1 MRSLGPSAGSANI
14 LITGVDSAQMGS
26 IRETLGTE
34 AVLPATSVDYIPAYD
49 IVGRGRTNVVIVGFD
64 EDFEEAVRLGSQITQ
79 EFQSVTLIALSSRS
93 DPDRIRAAM
102 RAGYREYV
110 MLPDDA
116 DLLRHAVHEALYNA
130 GTDDE
135 DRGEVIAVCSAKGGA
150 GTTSLCINL
159 AAELCP
165 LHRVLVVDLCFSMG
179 DVASFLDLRP
189 KRNIADALRDLERLD
204 ERMLAGSVGVHP
216 SKVHIL
222 AQPAEI
228 DEHEEVKGD
237 AILRTLQICA
247 ESYQYCLIDC
257 GLALDEASLT
267 TITVADLIFIVCTP
281 DVISVRNAWRRLQ
294 LFERIGVEKDR
305 IRLIVNRWDKKAQ
318 LSDSDIEKN
327 LGMRIA
333 ARVADDPK
341 TMTQATNEGRL
352 VRDVS
357 KRSLASRD
365 YSNMVSLI
373 TDHDEFIESEEKEKT
388 GALDWL
394 FS

>member
-1 MRSLGPSAGSANI
+1 MRSLGPNSGSANI
-14 LITGVDSAQMGS
+14 LITGVDAGQMGR

-34 AVLPATSVDYIPAYD
+34 AVLPASSVPYRQAYD
-49 IVGRGRTNVVIVGFD
+49 ILARGRTNVVIVGFD
-64 EDFEEAVRLGSQITQ
+64 DDFEEAVRLGAQATQ
-79 EFQSVTLIALSSRS
+79 EFQNITLVALSSRS
-93 DPDRIRAAM
+93 EPDRIRAAM

-116 DLLRHAVHEALYNA
+116 DLLRHAVHEAVYNA
-130 GTDDE
+130 E
-135 DRGEVIAVCSAKGGA
+135 PAAEERGEVIAVCSAKGGA

-189 KRNIADALRDLERLD
+189 KRNIADALRELERLD

-222 AQPAEI
+222 AQPSEI

-237 AILRTLQICA
+237 AVLRTLQICA

-257 GLALDEASLT
+257 GLFLDEASLT
-267 TITVADLIFIVCTP
+267 TITVADLIFLVCTP

-294 LFERIGVEKDR
+294 LFERIGVEKER

-318 LSDSDIEKN
+318 LSDKDIESN
-327 LGMRIA
+327 LGLRIA
-333 ARVADDPK
+333 ARVADDAK

-357 KRSLASRD
+357 KRSPAARD
-365 YSNMVSLI
+365 YSNMVTLI
-373 TDHDEFIESEEKEKT
+373 TDHDEFIESDDKEKT
-388 GALDWL
+388 GALNWL

>member
-1 MRSLGPSAGSANI
+1 MRSLGPNSGSANI
-14 LITGVDSAQMGS
+14 LITGVDAGQMGR

-34 AVLPATSVDYIPAYD
+34 AVLPASSVPYMQAYD
-49 IVGRGRTNVVIVGFD
+49 ILARGRTNVVIVGFD
-64 EDFEEAVRLGSQITQ
+64 DDFEEAVRLGAQVTQ
-79 EFQSVTLIALSSRS
+79 EFQNITLVALSSRS
-93 DPDRIRAAM
+93 EPDRIRAAM

-116 DLLRHAVHEALYNA
+116 DLLRHAVHEAVYNA
-130 GTDDE
+130 E
-135 DRGEVIAVCSAKGGA
+135 PAAEERGEVIAVCSAKGGA

-189 KRNIADALRDLERLD
+189 KRNIADALRELERLD

-222 AQPAEI
+222 AQPSEI

-237 AILRTLQICA
+237 AVLRTLQICA

-257 GLALDEASLT
+257 GLFLDEASLT
-267 TITVADLIFIVCTP
+267 TITVADLIFLVCTP

-294 LFERIGVEKDR
+294 LFERIGVEKER

-318 LSDSDIEKN
+318 LSDKDIESN
-327 LGMRIA
+327 LGLRIA
-333 ARVADDPK
+333 ARVADDAK

-357 KRSLASRD
+357 KRSPAARD
-365 YSNMVSLI
+365 YSNMVTLI
-373 TDHDEFIESEEKEKT
+373 TDHDEFIESDDKEKT
-388 GALDWL
+388 GALNWL